1 MAVSGGIPV
10 LRDLEADKP
19 RYPGCPSPCPSSGC
33 FSYLGYAEPVRDGAG
48 SEP

>member
-19 RYPGCPSPCPSSGC
+19 RYSGCPRGC